1 MAIELVE
8 MEENDTV
15 PGQEGHA
22 FPSFFSP
29 NSVATLRGSYGKS

>member
-15 PGQEGHA
+15 PGVVKMWCV
-22 FPSFFSP
+22 FFLKP
-29 NSVATLRGSYGKS
+29 FDFWILI

>member
-15 PGQEGHA
+15 PGVVKMWCV
-22 FPSFFSP
+22 FFFLS
-29 NSVATLRGSYGKS
+29 LLIFGS